1 VGGEASGLSGWEP
14 LWVKLGCQISRLRF
28 ASLEMRVSFSPHFD
42 RSRAWSEAERNAER
56 RNPTAMVTTQWTNQ
70 PQSASATQPPK
81 NQKGCLQAAFFRS
94 WRGFERWIWA
104 EKAYGLS
111 LHGRL
116 PYRAG
121 IQGPPYG
128 AVGVIFPALRGWTAL
143 FKLGSALRGGGRGDS
158 CLPYGASA
166 FQVPSALRGEGQVA
180 RSAALRGGAFEAY
193 INKMRFDTGFH
204 IL

>member
-1 VGGEASGLSGWEP
+1 MQKS
-14 LWVKLGCQISRLRF
+14 
-28 ASLEMRVSFSPHFD
+28 SP
-42 RSRAWSEAERNAER
+42 
-56 RNPTAMVTTQWTNQ
+56 
-70 PQSASATQPPK
+70 PQLPK

-116 PYRAG
+116 PYRAVDPRAALRG
-121 IQGPPYG
+121 GGGDFFRPYGAGQLFSSQGPPYG
-128 AVGVIFPALRGWTAL
+128 AVGVVIFACLTGQVFAFQVR
-143 FKLGSALRGGGRGDS
+143 SALRGGGRGDS

-180 RSAALRGGAFEAY
+180 QSAALRGGAFEAY